1 MDEGQS
7 GVSWVMVQITVPT
20 QKEWIRHARQ
30 GFDHRVGHCE
40 VLHMLVECMGGN
52 AYTLIGDPADV
63 ETIQSRYAY
72 LTPRAGELTDG
83 PQRQ

>member
-1 MDEGQS
+1 
-7 GVSWVMVQITVPT
+7 MVQITVPT

-40 VLHMLVECMGGN
+40 VLHMFVECMGGN

-63 ETIQSRYAY
+63 ETIQSMYSYITSHHAKTEGESMGRAY
-72 LTPRAGELTDG
+72 CLGHV
-83 PQRQ
+83 